1 VSGPCGQ
8 VSDAMTISIRPA
20 ATADAGQDRT
30 VCSSAAAVTLAGSV
44 GGGASSG
51 TWSGGAGTFA
61 PNASALNAVY
71 TPSAAEIAAG
81 GVTLTLTTNDPA
93 GPCGAVTDAMRITIA
108 PAATADAGADAV
120 VCASDPRV
128 TLAGVIGGGASTG
141 KWSGGSG
148 SYNPSASA
156 LNAVYTPSAAEI
168 AAGTVTLT
176 LTTDAV
182 SGPCGQVS
190 DAMTIGIRPAATV
203 NAGIDRTVC
212 SSAPDVQLAGLV
224 GGGATSGSWSG
235 GGGSYN
241 PGPNAL
247 DAIYT
252 PSAAE
257 IAAGVATLTLTTND
271 PTGPCGAVSDQV
283 RITISPA
290 VVVDAGADANVCAS
304 SPRVQLHGVVSGGT
318 TSGTWS
324 GGTGSYSPGASTL
337 NATYTPSAAEIATGS
352 VTLTLTSA
360 ATGGP
365 CQQVTDRMVIVISP
379 AATVNAGPDQITC
392 AVSTP
397 IQLAGAMGGAATSA
411 TWSGGSGG
419 AFAPGASALNATYT
433 PSAADLA
440 AGSVTLTLTTND
452 PSGPCGAVSDQVK
465 LTFDSPAV
473 SVSSRTLC
481 SGMTPA
487 TLSASVSNGIPPYTY
502 RWSNGATGT
511 SITVS
516 DTGSY
521 AVTITDA
528 KGCTATGSGRFRQ
541 RACTGLLAHTSTTCS
556 SFIGGT
562 GDELLNSDIKW
573 SVSNNVISNIA
584 PGVFFYFTRVQ
595 APSADFRV
603 ELQQIRTDSRF
614 PYCDV
619 FQDQVTIYDQ
629 NCGTVGTGAHTTAG
643 QAAIDV
649 HGAQPGQV
657 YIITVKYSFK
667 NLIGTYMDP
676 TMGCHYDFHTVIN
689 GLVVDADPDG
699 FWIGMP
705 QQVTDTNGNGTG
717 GGSGSDGSNGD
728 GGDDGIVLSGGHGAG
743 SGPGPAGGSGG
754 GSGSGGGATSG
765 SGRAALGGSDAGSA
779 NGATGVDGMALERP
793 VPNPFTSGMHMAYA
807 VSDEG
812 QRVEISVYDLAG
824 RRMKTLVSGS
834 EAAGRHDVAWD
845 GRDDSGARVRR
856 GMYFIHIRI
865 GAQAR
870 QVRVTFVN

>member
-1 VSGPCGQ
+1 
-8 VSDAMTISIRPA
+8 
-20 ATADAGQDRT
+20 
-30 VCSSAAAVTLAGSV
+30 
-44 GGGASSG
+44 
-51 TWSGGAGTFA
+51 
-61 PNASALNAVY
+61 
-71 TPSAAEIAAG
+71 
-81 GVTLTLTTNDPA
+81 
-93 GPCGAVTDAMRITIA
+93 
-108 PAATADAGADAV
+108 
-120 VCASDPRV
+120 
-128 TLAGVIGGGASTG
+128 
-141 KWSGGSG
+141 
-148 SYNPSASA
+148 
-156 LNAVYTPSAAEI
+156 
-168 AAGTVTLT
+168 
-176 LTTDAV
+176 
-182 SGPCGQVS
+182 
-190 DAMTIGIRPAATV
+190 
-203 NAGIDRTVC
+203 
-212 SSAPDVQLAGLV
+212 
-224 GGGATSGSWSG
+224 
-235 GGGSYN
+235 
-241 PGPNAL
+241 
-247 DAIYT
+247 
-252 PSAAE
+252 
-257 IAAGVATLTLTTND
+257 
-271 PTGPCGAVSDQV
+271 
-283 RITISPA
+283 
-290 VVVDAGADANVCAS
+290 
-304 SPRVQLHGVVSGGT
+304 
-318 TSGTWS
+318 
-324 GGTGSYSPGASTL
+324 
-337 NATYTPSAAEIATGS
+337 
-352 VTLTLTSA
+352 
-360 ATGGP
+360 
-365 CQQVTDRMVIVISP
+365 
-379 AATVNAGPDQITC
+379 
-392 AVSTP
+392 
-397 IQLAGAMGGAATSA
+397 
-411 TWSGGSGG
+411 
-419 AFAPGASALNATYT
+419 
-433 PSAADLA
+433 
-440 AGSVTLTLTTND
+440 
-452 PSGPCGAVSDQVK
+452 
-465 LTFDSPAV
+465 
-473 SVSSRTLC
+473 
-481 SGMTPA
+481 MTPA